1 MPLTMPEELL
11 LLMLDDRS
19 GRLNEMA
26 GPASGYAVA
35 GAILSELALRGR
47 IDTDTRRLY
56 VADAT
61 PTGDALLDP
70 VLARIAADPGPSA
83 LGDAGPAALADA
95 GPVAEEAG
103 PAHDSRWWIETLG
116 READA
121 FRDAIFARLVALGIL
136 REEQGRFLWIF
147 PERRYPMVS
156 DKEEREVKARLTGV
170 IFDDDIPEPHDAL
183 LIGLCRAAGLLP
195 LILSED
201 TLEAA
206 EPRIEQVAN
215 LEELSRSL
223 GNAVRDI
230 FVEMAR
236 YTPIM

>member
-1 MPLTMPEELL
+1 MSLTMPEELM
-11 LLMLDDRS
+11 LLMLDDRT
-19 GRLNEMA
+19 GRLNESA

-35 GAILSELALRGR
+35 GAILAELALHNR
-47 IDTDTRRLY
+47 IDTDTQRLF

-61 PTGDALLDP
+61 ATGDALLDR
-70 VLARIAADPGPSA
+70 VLARIAADPGPVPA
-83 LGDAGPAALADA
+83 RDGDGVP
-95 GPVAEEAG
+95 
-103 PAHDSRWWIETLG
+103 HDSRWWIETLG
-116 READA
+116 QEADG
-121 FRDAIFARLVALGIL
+121 FREEIFARLVGRGIL
-136 REEQGRFLWIF
+136 RVEQGRFLWIF

-170 IFDDDIPEPHDAL
+170 IFEDDIPEPRDSL
-183 LIGLCRAAGLLP
+183 LIGLVRAAGLLP
-195 LILSED
+195 LILAPD

-206 EPRIEQVAN
+206 EPRIAQVAN

-236 YTPIM
+236 YTPMM

>member
-1 MPLTMPEELL
+1 MPLTMPEELI

-19 GRLNEMA
+19 GRLHETA

-35 GAILSELALRGR
+35 GAILAELALRNR
-47 IDTDTRRLY
+47 IDTDPQRLF
-56 VADAT
+56 VADPA
-61 PTGDALLDP
+61 PTGDSILDP
-70 VLARIAADPGPSA
+70 VLSRIAADTGPGA
-83 LGDAGPAALADA
+83 GEGDVP
-95 GPVAEEAG
+95 
-103 PAHDSRWWIETLG
+103 HDSRYWIETLG
-116 READA
+116 REAETY
-121 FRDAIFARLVALGIL
+121 REAIFARLVAHGIL

-147 PERRYPMVS
+147 PERRYPVIS

-170 IFDDDIPEPHDAL
+170 IFNDDIPEPRDAL

-195 LILSED
+195 LILSGEA
-201 TLEAA
+201 LEGA
-206 EPRIEQVAN
+206 EPRIRQVAN
-215 LEELSRSL
+215 MEELSRSL

>member
-1 MPLTMPEELL
+1 MPLTMPEELI

-26 GPASGYAVA
+26 GPASGYAIG

-47 IDTDTRRLY
+47 IDTDPKRLY
-56 VADAT
+56 VTDPS

-70 VLARIAADPGPSA
+70 VLARIAADPGPG
-83 LGDAGPAALADA
+83 GDDDLP
-95 GPVAEEAG
+95 
-103 PAHDSRWWIETLG
+103 HDSRWWIETLG
-116 READA
+116 READS
-121 FRDAIFARLVALGIL
+121 FREAIFARLVAHGIL
-136 REEQGRFLWIF
+136 REETGRFLWIF
-147 PERRYPMVS
+147 PERRYPVIS

-170 IFDDDIPEPHDAL
+170 IFDDEIPEPRDAL

-195 LILSED
+195 LILAED

-206 EPRIEQVAN
+206 EPRIAQVADM
-215 LEELSRSL
+215 EELSRSL

-236 YTPIM
+236 YTPLM

>member
-1 MPLTMPEELL
+1 MPLTMPEELI

-19 GRLNEMA
+19 GRLHETA

-35 GAILSELALRGR
+35 GAILAELALRNR
-47 IDTDTRRLY
+47 IDTDPQRLF
-56 VADAT
+56 VADAA
-61 PTGDALLDP
+61 PTGDAILDP
-70 VLARIAADPGPSA
+70 VLARIAADPGPSE
-83 LGDAGPAALADA
+83 
-95 GPVAEEAG
+95 AEG
-103 PAHDSRWWIETLG
+103 SVPHNSRYWIETLG
-116 READA
+116 REAETY
-121 FRDAIFARLVALGIL
+121 REAIFARLVAQGIL

-147 PERRYPMVS
+147 PERRYPVIS

-170 IFDDDIPEPHDAL
+170 IFNDDIPEPRDSL

-195 LILSED
+195 LILSEE
-201 TLEAA
+201 TLEEV
-206 EPRIEQVAN
+206 EPRIQQVAN

-230 FVEMAR
+230 FIEMAR

>member
-1 MPLTMPEELL
+1 MPLTMPEELI

-19 GRLNEMA
+19 GRLHEMA

-35 GAILSELALRGR
+35 GAVLAELALRNR
-47 IDTDTRRLY
+47 IDTDPQRLF
-56 VADAT
+56 VADPT
-61 PTGDALLDP
+61 PTGDSILDP
-70 VLARIAADPGPSA
+70 VLSRIAADPGP
-83 LGDAGPAALADA
+83 G
-95 GPVAEEAG
+95 AEEG
-103 PAHDSRWWIETLG
+103 DVPHDSRYWIETLG
-116 READA
+116 REAETY
-121 FRDAIFARLVALGIL
+121 REAIFARLVSHGIL

-147 PERRYPMVS
+147 PERRYPVIS

-170 IFDDDIPEPHDAL
+170 IFNDDIPEPRDAL

-195 LILSED
+195 LILSEEA
-201 TLEAA
+201 LEQA
-206 EPRIEQVAN
+206 EPRIAQVAN
-215 LEELSRSL
+215 MEELSRSL

>member
-26 GPASGYAVA
+26 GPASGYAMA
-35 GAILSELALRGR
+35 GAILAELALRAR
-47 IDTDTRRLY
+47 IDTDTARLY
-56 VADAT
+56 VTDAT
-61 PTGDALLDP
+61 PTGDTLLDP
-70 VLARIAADPGPSA
+70 VLARIAADRGPSA
-83 LGDAGPAALADA
+83 
-95 GPVAEEAG
+95 EE
-103 PAHDSRWWIETLG
+103 PDMAHDSRWWIETLG
-116 READA
+116 READS
-121 FRDAIFARLVALGIL
+121 FREAAFARLVARGIL

-170 IFDDDIPEPHDAL
+170 IFNDDIPEPRDAL

-195 LILSED
+195 LILSAD

-215 LEELSRSL
+215 LEELSRSV

-230 FVEMAR
+230 FMEMAR
-236 YTPIM
+236 YTPMV

>member
-1 MPLTMPEELL
+1 MPLTMPEELI

-26 GPASGYAVA
+26 GPASGYAIA
-35 GAILSELALRGR
+35 GAILAELALHNR
-47 IDTDTRRLY
+47 IDTDPQRLY
-56 VADAT
+56 VTDPS
-61 PTGDALLDP
+61 PTGDPLLDR
-70 VLARIAADPGPSA
+70 VLARIAADPGPGPDE
-83 LGDAGPAALADA
+83 GDFPHG
-95 GPVAEEAG
+95 
-103 PAHDSRWWIETLG
+103 SRWWIETLG
-116 READA
+116 RESDS
-121 FRDAIFARLVALGIL
+121 FREQIFARLVQRGIL
-136 REEQGRFLWIF
+136 REEMGRFLWIF
-147 PERRYPMVS
+147 PERRYPVIS

-170 IFDDDIPEPHDAL
+170 IFDDDIPEPRDSL

-195 LILSED
+195 LILAEE

-206 EPRIEQVAN
+206 EPRIAQVAN

-236 YTPIM
+236 YTPLM

>member
-26 GPASGYAVA
+26 GPASGYAMG
-35 GAILSELALRGR
+35 GAILAELALHSR
-47 IDTDTRRLY
+47 IDTDTTRLY
-56 VADAT
+56 VTDPT
-61 PTGDALLDP
+61 PTGDPLLDP
-70 VLARIAADPGPSA
+70 VLVRIEADTGPFAREPGR
-83 LGDAGPAALADA
+83 
-95 GPVAEEAG
+95 
-103 PAHDSRWWIETLG
+103 AHDSRWWIETLG
-116 READA
+116 READS
-121 FRDAIFARLVALGIL
+121 FRDTVFARLVARGIL
-136 REEQGRFLWIF
+136 RQEQGRFLWIF

-170 IFDDDIPEPHDAL
+170 IFNDDIPEPRDSL

-195 LILSED
+195 LILAADS
-201 TLEAA
+201 LEAA

-230 FVEMAR
+230 FMEMAR
-236 YTPIM
+236 YTPMI